1 MRTLARM
8 EVDAQVVMWTGM
20 ALLSRKVAL
29 RVGSWSS
36 KVQSIAPGLPQGSAL
51 SPVLFNVYT
60 VGVTSNQLEG
70 PGRTLSFADD
80 VLTYRQGRDRQDIAS
95 GLQEEL
101 DRLQNWCDDNNGKL
115 HPDKANVLWCSLNNR
130 AVKDVMPEVSIG
142 GKVIKTH

>member
-1 MRTLARM
+1 MKEIT
-8 EVDAQVVMWTGM
+8 
-20 ALLSRKVAL
+20 
-29 RVGSWSS
+29 
-36 KVQSIAPGLPQGSAL
+36 PGLPQGSAL

-101 DRLQNWCDDNNGKL
+101 DRLQNWCDDNSGKL
-115 HPDKANVLWCSLNNR
+115 HPDGQCFMVL
-130 AVKDVMPEVSIG
+130 PQQ
-142 GKVIKTH
+142 